1 MTDVVT
7 CPHCQENFELSQA
20 VAGQLR
26 EQLRGE
32 MAKDLEVELHKRLSQ
47 EAKKL
52 EEAAAKKAKD
62 ELAVELEDMKARAEE
77 STKKLADFQA
87 KELELRKEKRALE
100 EQKQAMELE
109 LTRKLDQERR
119 KVEEETVK
127 RVLEEK
133 RLADAEKEKQ
143 LADLKA
149 QIEELKHKAEVGS
162 QQSRGEIQ
170 ELDLEEMLRATFA
183 SDDITPVGKGVLGAD
198 VIQHVRNRYGKL
210 CEKIVWESKRTKHWS
225 DQWVDKLK
233 DDSRKMSGFVSVIV
247 TQTLPEGINGFG
259 YYNGVWVTDYHSVIG
274 LATALR
280 MQIIHVC
287 HVRDSMTGKDEKM
300 SLLYD
305 YLTSHQFRGRVE
317 AIVETFQSMR
327 TDLDKE
333 KEAMRRLWAKREKE
347 IERITENTI
356 GMYGE
361 MQGLIG
367 SSMPSLA
374 ALDLTAIAAENE
386 AEASNASTL
395 SLPL

>member
-1 MTDVVT
+1 MTEFIT
-7 CPHCQENFELSQA
+7 CPHCSQNFELSQA
-20 VAGQLR
+20 VSSQIR
-26 EQLRGE
+26 EQLKGE
-32 MAKDLEVELHKRLSQ
+32 MAKDLEAELHKRLSQ

-52 EEAAAKKAKD
+52 EEAATKKAKD
-62 ELAVELEDMKARAEE
+62 ELAVELEDLKSQVEEKAKQAAE
-77 STKKLADFQA
+77 LQA
-87 KELELRKEKRALE
+87 RELEIRKEKRALE
-100 EQKQAMELE
+100 EQKQTMELE
-109 LTRKLDQERR
+109 VARKLDTERR
-119 KVEEETVK
+119 RVEEETAK
-127 RVLEEK
+127 RILEEK
-133 RLADAEKEKQ
+133 RLADMEKEKQ

-149 QIEELKHKAEVGS
+149 QIEDLKHKAEVGS

-170 ELDLEEMLRATFA
+170 ELDLEDMLRATFS
-183 SDDITPVGKGVLGAD
+183 SDDVTPVGKGVLGAD

-247 TQTLPEGINGFG
+247 SQTLPEGVNGFG

-300 SLLYD
+300 SLLFD
-305 YLTSHQFRGRVE
+305 YLTSHQFRSRVE

-367 SSMPSLA
+367 SGMPSIQ
-374 ALDLTAIAAENE
+374 ALELGGITEVAETA
-386 AEASNASTL
+386 T
-395 SLPL
+395 LPLPEN